1 MRPGRLAAA
10 GLALGIAGVAGYF
23 FVVFRL
29 PSLAGVRNYA
39 IPNWLL
45 VVAGL
50 LLSVTATMRA
60 TSGRRRRP
68 AVLLGLNVVVAGA
81 FAVMLYG
88 ISTVPRA
95 TGPTLGVAAPDFT
108 LADQT
113 GKPVRLADFRGSPLL
128 LVFYRGHW

>member
-23 FVVFRL
+23 FVVFHL
-29 PSLAGVRNYA
+29 PWLPGVRNHA

-50 LLSVTATMRA
+50 LLSVTATARA
-60 TSGRRRRP
+60 TTGRRRRP
-68 AVLLGLNVVVAGA
+68 AVLLGLNVVVASA

-88 ISTVPRA
+88 IATVPRA

-113 GKPVRLADFRGSPLL
+113 GKPVHLADFRGSPLL